1 MRKVTYLCPLRAAS
15 RVVKSHGK
23 NTNKIALAATACGG
37 RRIKCPVYW
46 IHSIVYHYHV
56 CDPQGNSPL
65 SLDLPEECQSPS
77 LLSPSEQT
85 RHRMKKRQV
94 LRLQSLEEVFKGKRF
109 ENIQEGDTI
118 EEEARHADIAEEDRD
133 EEYFEV
139 SESTNSGLFMNI
151 PVL

>member
-1 MRKVTYLCPLRAAS
+1 M
-15 RVVKSHGK
+15 
-23 NTNKIALAATACGG
+23 
-37 RRIKCPVYW
+37 
-46 IHSIVYHYHV
+46 
-56 CDPQGNSPL
+56 
-65 SLDLPEECQSPS
+65 
-77 LLSPSEQT
+77 
-85 RHRMKKRQV
+85 